1 MESFVNV
8 GLHLVLDN
16 FEDKLINNVTI
27 TEVDSGDKPNL
38 MENIKNVVGY
48 YPQLNV
54 NEMFLKGFVLKD
66 AFLVQH
72 LVG

>member
-38 MENIKNVVGY
+38 MESIKNVVGY

-54 NEMFLKGFVLKD
+54 TEKLLGRFNFKHVRF
-66 AFLVQH
+66 
-72 LVG
+72 

>member
-8 GLHLVLDN
+8 ALHIVLDN

-27 TEVDSGDKPNL
+27 TEVDAGDKPNL
-38 MENIKNVVGY
+38 MEYIKNVVGF

-54 NEMFLKGFVLKD
+54 SAKRFKILIN
-66 AFLVQH
+66 
-72 LVG
+72 